1 MAAASNMNDLL
12 DQWLQRESLGE
23 ALTATDLIT
32 EPDKAVEL
40 DRKLR
45 ALWSQHPRFVLV
57 PHNDSFFKKISFG
70 LAALEGIVAQLAG
83 VAAARRGAP
92 KKAPRKKRCD

>member
-1 MAAASNMNDLL
+1 VIFFESAAVGGNSIEGGNPIRNETIE
-12 DQWLQRESLGE
+12 Q
-23 ALTATDLIT
+23 
-32 EPDKAVEL
+32 AVEL

-70 LAALEGIVAQLAG
+70 LASLEGIVAQLAA
-83 VAAARRGAP
+83 VAAARHPAGN
-92 KKAPRKKRCD
+92 KASRKKR